1 MDKKERDPQA
11 YLLFVKLPDLLF
23 NFFQLQVCWQFDSI
37 AINSNHLLRMS
48 DYLKREFFFVSKAF
62 FLQLVGLLIHHG
74 MKMNDSKNKPAIC
87 INAYSLSFPQ
97 HRA

>member
-11 YLLFVKLPDLLF
+11 FLLFVKVPDLLF

-37 AINSNHLLRMS
+37 AINSNHLLRML
-48 DYLKREFFFVSKAF
+48 DYLKREFFLFLRL